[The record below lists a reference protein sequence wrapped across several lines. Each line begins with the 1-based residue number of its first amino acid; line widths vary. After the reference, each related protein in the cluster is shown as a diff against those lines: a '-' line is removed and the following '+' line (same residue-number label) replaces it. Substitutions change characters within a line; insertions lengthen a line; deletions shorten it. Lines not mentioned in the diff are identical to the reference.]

1 MSSAA
6 TINASGKA
14 ALILREKLGADKVIL
29 PDDALPDVGQFETTF
44 YFIAQAAQIV
54 PVCRVLPVNAADVA
68 AILNI
73 VRETG
78 ATFAVK
84 SGGHNSYASGTNAEN
99 GITIDLSRLKDIT
112 ISDDRKSVTVGAGC
126 RFGEIYDKLEAHGLG
141 CVGGRI
147 SSVGVSG
154 LTMGGG
160 ISFFSSERGL
170 ACDNVISYEVS
181 FASTIPQLPL
191 SITYSFLKL
200 VLANGQILNVSE
212 KSHPDL
218 FWGMRG
224 AGITLGIV
232 TRMELRTFNFGQI
245 WGGASVFA
253 HENKAAVFNAFNK
266 FVHDG
271 SDPSTEAFMLATDA
285 AKDGNS
291 VYAVITSHSNPQ
303 SDTAAFDDIKS
314 LTPLAS
320 TTQIRSLKS
329 LCDEMDSQNEPGF
342 RFRTSSLSVK
352 FHLST
357 LEQIDTIHKESVTL
371 LTDCDG
377 FVPSILYQ
385 PLLGSMLPKDAIGN
399 ALGIKPED
407 TPLIIIAILW
417 RWTDVQHDKMIFDV
431 ADQFVDKVEKAARAQ
446 GTFHRY
452 QYLNYAARPQ
462 DVYGS
467 YGEEN
472 RKRLLEIKAK
482 YDPEDLMST
491 LRPGIIQL
499 SGSPKA

>member
-6 TINASGKA
+6 TVNASGKA
-14 ALILREKLGADKVIL
+14 TLILRCADR
-29 PDDALPDVGQFETTF
+29 
-44 YFIAQAAQIV
+44 
-54 PVCRVLPVNAADVA
+54 PVCRVLPINAADVA
-68 AILNI
+68 TILNI

-112 ISDDRKSVTVGAGC
+112 VSDDRNSVTVGAGC

-147 SSVGVSG
+147 SSVRISG

-170 ACDNVISYEVS
+170 ACDNVISYE
-181 FASTIPQLPL
+181 
-191 SITYSFLKL
+191 L

-232 TRMELRTFNFGQI
+232 TLFD
-245 WGGASVFA
+245 
-253 HENKAAVFNAFNK
+253 AFNK
-266 FVHDG
+266 FVQDA
-271 SDPSTEAFMLATDA
+271 SDFSTEAFMLATDA
-285 AKDGNS
+285 AKDGKS
-291 VYAVITSHSNPQ
+291 VYAVITSHSNPH
-303 SDTAAFDDIKS
+303 SNTAAFDDIKS

-320 TTQIRSLKS
+320 TSQIRSLKN

-342 RFRTSSLSVK
+342 RFRTSSLS
-352 FHLST
+352 
-357 LEQIDTIHKESVTL
+357 
-371 LTDCDG
+371 
-377 FVPSILYQ
+377 
-385 PLLGSMLPKDAIGN
+385 
-399 ALGIKPED
+399 
-407 TPLIIIAILW
+407 
-417 RWTDVQHDKMIFDV
+417 RWTDIQHDQIIFDV
-431 ADQFVDKVEKAARAQ
+431 ADQFVDKVEKAAQAQ

-452 QYLNYAARPQ
+452 QYLNYAARHQ

-499 SGSPKA
+499 SGSQKA

>member
-1 MSSAA
+1 MSSTV
-6 TINASGKA
+6 TINASEKA
-14 ALILREKLGADKVIL
+14 ALMLREKLGADKVIL
-29 PDDALPDVGQFETTF
+29 PDDALPDVGQFDTTF

-54 PVCRVLPVNAADVA
+54 PVCRVLPVSAADVA
-68 AILNI
+68 AILDI

-126 RFGEIYDKLEAHGLG
+126 RFGEIYHKLEAHRLG
-141 CVGGRI
+141 CIGGRI

-170 ACDNVISYEVS
+170 ACDNVISYE
-181 FASTIPQLPL
+181 
-191 SITYSFLKL
+191 L
-200 VLANGQILNVSE
+200 VLANGQILNVTA

-224 AGITLGIV
+224 AGIAFGIV
-232 TRMELRTFNFGQI
+232 TRMELRTFNFEQI

-253 HENKAAVFNAFNK
+253 HENETAVFDAFNK
-266 FVHDG
+266 FVHDA
-271 SDPSTEAFMLATDA
+271 SDPHAEAFMLATDA

-291 VYAVITSHSNPQ
+291 VYTMIMSHSNPK
-303 SDTAAFDDIKS
+303 SDTAVFDDIKS
-314 LTPLAS
+314 LTPLVS
-320 TTQIRSLKS
+320 TTQIRTLENI
-329 LCDEMDSQNEPGF
+329 CDEMDSQNEPGF

-352 FHLST
+352 CHLST
-357 LEQIDTIHKESVTL
+357 LKQVNAIHKESVAL
-371 LTDCDG
+371 LKDCDG

-385 PLLGSMLPKDAIGN
+385 PLLGSMLPKDEIGN

-407 TPLIIIAILW
+407 TPLIVVAILW
-417 RWTDVQHDKMIFDV
+417 RWTDIQHDQIIFDV
-431 ADQFVDKVEKAARAQ
+431 ADQFVDKVKKAARAQ
-446 GTFHRY
+446 GIFHRY
-452 QYLNYAARPQ
+452 QYLNYADRHQ
-462 DVYGS
+462 DAYGS

-499 SGSPKA
+499 SGSQKA

>member
-29 PDDALPDVGQFETTF
+29 PDDALPDVGQFDTTF

-170 ACDNVISYEVS
+170 ACDNVISYE
-181 FASTIPQLPL
+181 
-191 SITYSFLKL
+191 L

-253 HENKAAVFNAFNK
+253 HENKAAVFDAFNK

-271 SDPSTEAFMLATDA
+271 SDPSTEAFMLSTDA

-320 TTQIRSLKS
+320 TTQVRSLKN

-357 LEQIDTIHKESVTL
+357 LEQIDTIHKESVAL
-371 LTDCDG
+371 LKDCDG

-472 RKRLLEIKAK
+472 RKRLLEVKAK
-482 YDPEDLMST
+482 YDPENLMST

>member
-1 MSSAA
+1 MSAA
-6 TINASGKA
+6 ASINASEKA
-14 ALILREKLGADKVIL
+14 AVILREKLGADKVIL
-29 PDDALPDVGQFETTF
+29 PDDTLPDLGQFDTTF
-44 YFIAQAAQIV
+44 YFSAQAAQIV

-126 RFGEIYDKLEAHGLG
+126 RFGEVYDKLEAHGLG

-154 LTMGGG
+154 LIMGGG

-170 ACDNVISYEVS
+170 ACDNVISYE
-181 FASTIPQLPL
+181 
-191 SITYSFLKL
+191 L
-200 VLANGQILNVSE
+200 VLAKGQILNVTE

-224 AGITLGIV
+224 AGITFGIV
-232 TRMELRTFNFGQI
+232 TRMELRTFNLGQI

-253 HENKAAVFNAFNK
+253 HGNKTAVFDAFNK
-266 FVHDG
+266 LVHDG

-291 VYAVITSHSNPQ
+291 VYTVIMSHSNPQ
-303 SDTAAFDDIKS
+303 SDTAAFDDIKG
-314 LTPLAS
+314 LTPLVSS
-320 TTQIRSLKS
+320 TQVRTLKNF
-329 LCDEMDSQNEPGF
+329 CDEMDSQNEPGF
-342 RFRTSSLSVK
+342 RFRTSSMSVK
-352 FHLST
+352 CHLST
-357 LEQIDTIHKESVTL
+357 LEQIDAIHKESVAL
-371 LTDCDG
+371 LKDCDG

-385 PLLGSMLPKDAIGN
+385 PLLGAMLPRDEIGN

-407 TPLIIIAILW
+407 TPLIIVALLW
-417 RWTDVQHDKMIFDV
+417 RWTDTQHDKIIFDV

-452 QYLNYAARPQ
+452 QYLNYADRHQ

-472 RKRLLEIKAK
+472 RKRLVEIKAK

-499 SGSPKA
+499 SASQKA

>member
-29 PDDALPDVGQFETTF
+29 PDDALPDVGQFGTTF

-84 SGGHNSYASGTNAEN
+84 SGGHNSYASGNNAEN
-99 GITIDLSRLKDIT
+99 GITIDLSRLKYID

-170 ACDNVISYEVS
+170 ACDNVISYE
-181 FASTIPQLPL
+181 
-191 SITYSFLKL
+191 L

-232 TRMELRTFNFGQI
+232 TRMELRTFNFEQI
-245 WGGASVFA
+245 WGGASIFA
-253 HENKAAVFNAFNK
+253 HENKTAVFNAFNK
-266 FVHDG
+266 FVQDG
-271 SDPSTEAFMLATDA
+271 SNPSTEAFMLSTDA
-285 AKDGNS
+285 AKDGNN

-320 TTQIRSLKS
+320 TTQIRSLKN

-352 FHLST
+352 FDLST
-357 LEQIDTIHKESVTL
+357 LEQIDAIHKESVAL
-371 LTDCDG
+371 LKDCDG

-385 PLLGSMLPKDAIGN
+385 PLLRSMLPRDEIGN

-417 RWTDVQHDKMIFDV
+417 RWTDIQHDKMIFDV

-446 GTFHRY
+446 GTFYPY
-452 QYLNYAARPQ
+452 QYLNYAARHQ

-499 SGSPKA
+499 SGSQKA

>member
-6 TINASGKA
+6 TISASGKA

-29 PDDALPDVGQFETTF
+29 PDDALPDVGQFDTTF

-54 PVCRVLPVNAADVA
+54 PACRVLPANAADVA
-68 AILNI
+68 AIINI

-170 ACDNVISYEVS
+170 ACDNVISYE
-181 FASTIPQLPL
+181 
-191 SITYSFLKL
+191 L

-218 FWGMRG
+218 YWGMRG

-245 WGGASVFA
+245 WGGASIFA
-253 HENKAAVFNAFNK
+253 HENKAAVFNALNK

-271 SDPSTEAFMLATDA
+271 SDPSTEAFMLSTDA

-320 TTQIRSLKS
+320 TTQIRSLKN

-342 RFRTSSLSVK
+342 RFRTSSLSVR

-357 LEQIDTIHKESVTL
+357 LEQIDAIHKESVAL
-371 LTDCDG
+371 LKDCDG

-385 PLLGSMLPKDAIGN
+385 PLLSSMLPKDAIGN

-431 ADQFVDKVEKAARAQ
+431 ADQFVEKVEKAARAL

-452 QYLNYAARPQ
+452 QYLNYAARHQ

>member
-1 MSSAA
+1 MSSAT

-29 PDDALPDVGQFETTF
+29 PDDALPNVGQFDTTF

-68 AILNI
+68 TILSI

-126 RFGEIYDKLEAHGLG
+126 RFGEIYDKLEVHGLG

-170 ACDNVISYEVS
+170 ACDNVISYE
-181 FASTIPQLPL
+181 
-191 SITYSFLKL
+191 L
-200 VLANGQILNVSE
+200 VLANGQILNVTE

-253 HENKAAVFNAFNK
+253 HENKAAVFDAFNK
-266 FVHDG
+266 FVQDG

-320 TTQIRSLKS
+320 TSQIRSLKN

-357 LEQIDTIHKESVTL
+357 LEQIDAIHQESVAL
-371 LTDCDG
+371 LKDCDG

-431 ADQFVDKVEKAARAQ
+431 ADQFVEKVEKAARAQ

-452 QYLNYAARPQ
+452 QYLNYAARHQ

-499 SGSPKA
+499 SGSQKA

>member
-6 TINASGKA
+6 TTNASGKA
-14 ALILREKLGADKVIL
+14 AVILREKLGADKVIL
-29 PDDALPDVGQFETTF
+29 PDDTLPDVGQFDTTF

-68 AILNI
+68 TILNI

-112 ISDDRKSVTVGAGC
+112 ISDDRKSVNVGAGC

-170 ACDNVISYEVS
+170 ACDNVISYE
-181 FASTIPQLPL
+181 
-191 SITYSFLKL
+191 L

-224 AGITLGIV
+224 AGITFGIV

-253 HENKAAVFNAFNK
+253 HENKAAVFDAFNK

-271 SDPSTEAFMLATDA
+271 SDPSAEAFMLATDA

-320 TTQIRSLKS
+320 TTQIRSLKN

-357 LEQIDTIHKESVTL
+357 LEQIDTIHKESVAL
-371 LTDCDG
+371 LKDCDG

-399 ALGIKPED
+399 ALGIKPEE

-431 ADQFVDKVEKAARAQ
+431 ADQFVDKVEKAAQAQ

-452 QYLNYAARPQ
+452 QYLNYAARHQ

-499 SGSPKA
+499 SGSQKA

>member
-1 MSSAA
+1 MSSTA

-14 ALILREKLGADKVIL
+14 VS
-29 PDDALPDVGQFETTF
+29 QFDTTF

-68 AILNI
+68 TILNI

-154 LTMGGG
+154 LIMGGG

-170 ACDNVISYEVS
+170 ACDNVISYE
-181 FASTIPQLPL
+181 
-191 SITYSFLKL
+191 L

-224 AGITLGIV
+224 AGITFGIV
-232 TRMELRTFNFGQI
+232 TRMELRTFNFERI

-320 TTQIRSLKS
+320 TTQIRSLKN

-357 LEQIDTIHKESVTL
+357 LEQIDAIHTDSVAL
-371 LTDCDG
+371 LMDCDG

-385 PLLGSMLPKDAIGN
+385 PLLGSMLPRDEIGN

-431 ADQFVDKVEKAARAQ
+431 ADQFVNKVEKAARAQ

-462 DVYGS
+462 DVYRS

-472 RKRLLEIKAK
+472 RKRLLEIKVK

>member
-6 TINASGKA
+6 TINASEKA
-14 ALILREKLGADKVIL
+14 AVILREKLGADKVIL
-29 PDDALPDVGQFETTF
+29 PDDTLPDLGQFDTTF

-68 AILNI
+68 AILDI

-126 RFGEIYDKLEAHGLG
+126 RFGEVYDKLEAHGLG

-170 ACDNVISYEVS
+170 ACDNVISYE
-181 FASTIPQLPL
+181 
-191 SITYSFLKL
+191 L
-200 VLANGQILNVSE
+200 VLANGQILNVTE

-224 AGITLGIV
+224 AGITFGIV
-232 TRMELRTFNFGQI
+232 TRMELRTFNLGQI

-253 HENKAAVFNAFNK
+253 HENKTAVFDAFNK

-291 VYAVITSHSNPQ
+291 VYTFIMSHSNPQ
-303 SDTAAFDDIKS
+303 SDTAVFDDIKR
-314 LTPLAS
+314 LTPLVS
-320 TTQIRSLKS
+320 STQIRTLKN

-352 FHLST
+352 CDLPT
-357 LEQIDTIHKESVTL
+357 LKQIDAIHKESVAL
-371 LTDCDG
+371 LKDCDG

-385 PLLGSMLPKDAIGN
+385 PLLGPMLPSDETGN
-399 ALGIKPED
+399 ALGIKLED
-407 TPLIIIAILW
+407 TPLIIVALLW
-417 RWTDVQHDKMIFDV
+417 RWTDIQHDKIIFDV
-431 ADQFVDKVEKAARAQ
+431 ADQFAEKVEKAAQAQ

-452 QYLNYAARPQ
+452 QYLNYADRHQ

-472 RKRLLEIKAK
+472 RKRLLAIKAK

-499 SGSPKA
+499 SGSQKA

>member
-6 TINASGKA
+6 TTNASGKA
-14 ALILREKLGADKVIL
+14 AVILREKLGADKVIL
-29 PDDALPDVGQFETTF
+29 PDDTLPDVGQFDTTF

-54 PVCRVLPVNAADVA
+54 PVCRVLPVNAADIA
-68 AILNI
+68 TILNI

-112 ISDDRKSVTVGAGC
+112 ISDDRKSVNVGAGC

-170 ACDNVISYEVS
+170 ACDNVISYE
-181 FASTIPQLPL
+181 
-191 SITYSFLKL
+191 L

-224 AGITLGIV
+224 AGITFGIV

-253 HENKAAVFNAFNK
+253 QENKAAVFDAFNK
-266 FVHDG
+266 FVHDA
-271 SDPSTEAFMLATDA
+271 SDPSAEAFMLATDA

-320 TTQIRSLKS
+320 TTQIRSLKN

-357 LEQIDTIHKESVTL
+357 LEQIDTIHKESVAL
-371 LTDCDG
+371 LKDCDG

-399 ALGIKPED
+399 ALGIKPEE
-407 TPLIIIAILW
+407 TPLIIIAVLW

-431 ADQFVDKVEKAARAQ
+431 ADQFVDKVEKAAQAQ

-452 QYLNYAARPQ
+452 QYLNYAARHQ

-499 SGSPKA
+499 SGSQKA